1 MTRSSVSLRLT
12 WQSELLHVAALVM
25 ETVWCIP
32 LFIAAAPGANLLPTG
47 YVAFI
52 VIANLAVSM
61 ALERF
66 MAVNGVAYNLSRWI
80 VLAGV
85 VVSSAATAYL
95 VLPVNGIG
103 SNRPLFLSGLFEATP
118 FSMSPTIL
126 TVAVVVF
133 LWYRG
138 LRVATALITPIR
150 ASFDFRLGILMMI
163 LLSVIPDDR
172 LHEVV
177 ISLLPLFFFAGL
189 MASSLARTASLRLT
203 RDPQRLLFGGRW
215 LGFTGLVGTVVTAA
229 GFLIALLL
237 AGYGVEGAG
246 RIIGGIASAALAV
259 ISVIV
264 TPILYVLEALLR
276 PLAAALQNTILNL
289 NPVQFQNQV
298 NTTPGQA
305 GAQQSIR
312 LIESLFEILKYLC
325 LGAIVLAVVAGLF
338 TLLRNRT
345 VSRVAEGEER
355 ENLESDSLLDSLRAA
370 LRRGLD
376 NLLNLPGALAQFGAG
391 RDLIN
396 ALTIRR
402 LYARLIA
409 RGAEL
414 GYPRAIAQTPFEY
427 QEQLK
432 EAFPGFPTEIKL
444 ITRAYVNTHY
454 GELPETQNALT
465 AVQSA
470 VERMIAS
477 VADQPGKT

>member
-1 MTRSSVSLRLT
+1 MTRSSAPRRVT
-12 WQSELLHVAALVM
+12 WQSELLHVTVLVM
-25 ETVWCIP
+25 EIVWCIP
-32 LFIAAAPGANLLPTG
+32 LFIAAAPGASLLPTG
-47 YVAFI
+47 YAALV

-61 ALERF
+61 GLERF
-66 MAVNGVAYNLSRWI
+66 MAVQRIPYNLSRWI
-80 VLAGV
+80 VLAGLMA
-85 VVSSAATAYL
+85 SSAITLYL

-103 SNRPLFLSGLFEATP
+103 SNRPLFLTGLLKTTP
-118 FSMSPTIL
+118 FSISPAIL

-138 LRVATALITPIR
+138 LRIATALITPIR
-150 ASFDFRLGILMMI
+150 AGFDFRLGILMMI
-163 LLSVIPDDR
+163 VLSVMSDDR
-172 LHEVV
+172 LHDLL
-177 ISLLPLFFFAGL
+177 ISLLPLFFFSGL
-189 MASSLARTASLRLT
+189 MASSLARTASLRLN
-203 RDPQRLLFGGRW
+203 RDPRRVLFGGRW
-215 LGFTGLVGTVVTAA
+215 LGFTGVVGAMVTAA

-237 AGYGVEGAG
+237 AGYGVEGAS

-264 TPILYVLEALLR
+264 TPILYVLEWLLR
-276 PLAAALQNTILNL
+276 PLFAALQNTILNL

-298 NTTPGQA
+298 NTTPGQV
-305 GAQQSIR
+305 GVQQNIR
-312 LIESLFEILKYLC
+312 LVEILFEILKYLC
-325 LGAIVLAVVAGLF
+325 LGAVVLAVVAGLF

-345 VSRVAEGEER
+345 VSRAAEGEER
-355 ENLESDSLLDSLRAA
+355 ENLESDSLLDSLRSA

-376 NLLNLPGALAQFGAG
+376 SLLNLSSALAQFGAG

-409 RGAEL
+409 RAAEL
-414 GYPRAIAQTPFEY
+414 GYPRAVAQTPFEY

-432 EAFPGFPTEIKL
+432 EAFPGFRTEIKL
-444 ITRAYVNTHY
+444 ITQAYVNTHY
-454 GELPETQNALT
+454 GELPETQDALS

-477 VADQPGKT
+477 AADQPGKS